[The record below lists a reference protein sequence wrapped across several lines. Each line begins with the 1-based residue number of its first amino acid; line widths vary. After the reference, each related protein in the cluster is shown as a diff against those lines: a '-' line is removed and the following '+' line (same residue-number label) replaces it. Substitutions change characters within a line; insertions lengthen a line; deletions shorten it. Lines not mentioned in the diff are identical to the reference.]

1 MRSEHNHV
9 NSPQAAAATLKLAV
23 HFSPVQHTGGTMQIT
38 RTAAREMMRD
48 FLLVSSFGFW
58 ALLLGFLPVAAIHA
72 LIA

>member
-1 MRSEHNHV
+1 MTRR
-9 NSPQAAAATLKLAV
+9 
-23 HFSPVQHTGGTMQIT
+23 IT

>member
-1 MRSEHNHV
+1 
-9 NSPQAAAATLKLAV
+9 
-23 HFSPVQHTGGTMQIT
+23 MQIT

-48 FLLVSSFGFW
+48 FLLVSFGFW

>member
-1 MRSEHNHV
+1 MTR
-9 NSPQAAAATLKLAV
+9 
-23 HFSPVQHTGGTMQIT
+23 QIT
-38 RTAAREMMRD
+38 RAAAREMMRD